1 MSIASGFESGF
12 NMALAMGKFRLQEKE
27 EERKSELFGMQKQE
41 FDLGIQSKKLDIE
54 KSQLELEFEPIKQQ
68 LEIDTSIAQ
77 INSAEALAGYRGAL
91 GSGLITEQ
99 ADIKKVNQFKEFSGL
114 MADMITSAQNGD
126 EDVIEDM
133 VMRNT
138 PLVEK
143 LYNDGMDV
151 VSILSPE
158 TATAFRNL
166 NPMLQSGN
174 FENIGPSFANDLSQV
189 YKGDLNLFQ
198 GKKFKSSDGEE
209 GIIQSVSFNGDI
221 VGQGN
226 GNQAVLGATYSV
238 KVGDE
243 VKEYQGFLPDLKSD
257 VISQDVEGVDAKAVS
272 IADATD
278 KMASLRNLVTLGL
291 ENPKM
296 FTIAKEFADRRILEI
311 TDPAGENIKLDK
323 VSARAIYQ
331 SGVDNYTIGRA
342 EAFEVSNL
350 DLNASLEQQENEVS
364 TFINV
369 FTTYVPNLVVET
381 KQADDG
387 TTKFVIPEKYRG
399 NLGKYLASA
408 APSYADALQQVQN
421 SPIANA
427 NLKEGQRRF
436 YTFGTLSFTY
446 NAKQDDY
453 LPILE
458 NVYGKDAVN
467 EVLSGAANAG
477 AQTDEEIL
485 DLLYNEL
492 ARK

>member
-1 MSIASGFESGF
+1 MSLASGFESGF
-12 NMALAMGKFRLQEKE
+12 NKALAMGKFRLQEKE

-41 FDLGIQSKKLDIE
+41 FDLGIESKKLDIE
-54 KSQLELEFEPIKQQ
+54 KTQLELEYLPIKLK
-68 LEIDTSIAQ
+68 LEQDTAIAT
-77 INSAEALAGYRGAL
+77 INSSEALATYRGAL
-91 GSGLITEQ
+91 SSGLVTEQ
-99 ADIKKVNQFKEFSGL
+99 TDIKKVNQFKEFSGL
-114 MADMITSAQNGD
+114 TADMITAAQNGD
-126 EDVIEDM
+126 QDVINDM
-133 VMRNT
+133 VMRHT
-138 PLVEK
+138 PTIEK
-143 LYNDGMDV
+143 LYREGMDV

-174 FENIGPSFANDLSQV
+174 FENIGPSFASDLSQV

-243 VKEYQGFLPDLKSD
+243 IKQYEGFLPDLKSD

-278 KMASLRNLVTLGL
+278 KMASLRNLVSLGM

-296 FTIAKEFADRRILEI
+296 FTIAQEFADRRILEI

-331 SGVDNYTIGRA
+331 AGVDNYTIGRA
-342 EAFEVSNL
+342 EALEQSGIDLTQPYEGQEDAVSN
-350 DLNASLEQQENEVS
+350 
-364 TFINV
+364 FINI
-369 FTTYVPNLVVET
+369 FSTYVPNLQVET
-381 KQADDG
+381 EQTDDG
-387 TTKFVIPEKYRG
+387 TRFVIPSQYRG
-399 NLGKYLASA
+399 NLGKYLSSA
-408 APSYADALQQVQN
+408 APSYADALRQVQN
-421 SPIANA
+421 SPNFANA
-427 NLKEGQRRF
+427 TLKDGQRRS
-436 YTFGTLSFTY
+436 YTFGTLSFTF
-446 NAKQDDY
+446 NSKKTDY

-458 NVYGKDAVN
+458 NMYGKDAVN
-467 EVLSGAANAG
+467 QILSGAANAG
-477 AQTDEEIL
+477 ATTDEEIL

-492 ARK
+492 AIK

>member
-1 MSIASGFESGF
+1 MSLASGFESGF

-41 FDLGIQSKKLDIE
+41 FDLGIQSKELDIQ
-54 KSQLELEFEPIKQQ
+54 KSQLELEFAPIKQK

-91 GSGLITEQ
+91 GSGLINEQ
-99 ADIKKVNQFKEFSGL
+99 ADIKTVNQFKEFSGL

-143 LYNDGMDV
+143 LYKDGMDV

-226 GNQAVLGATYSV
+226 GNQAVLGATYDV

-243 VKEYQGFLPDLKSD
+243 VKQYQGFLPDLKSD

-331 SGVDNYTIGRA
+331 AGVDNYTIGR
-342 EAFEVSNL
+342 ETAFEQSEI
-350 DLNASLEQQENEVS
+350 DLSEPYEGQEDAVS
-364 TFINV
+364 TFINI
-369 FTTYVPNLVVET
+369 FSTFVPNLEVET
-381 KQADDG
+381 EQTEDG
-387 TTKFVIPEKYRG
+387 TRFVIPSKYRG
-399 NLGKYLASA
+399 NLGKYISSA

-477 AQTDEEIL
+477 ATTDEEIL

>member
-1 MSIASGFESGF
+1 MSLASGFESGF
-12 NMALAMGKFRLQEKE
+12 NMALSLGKLRLQEKE
-27 EERKSELFGMQKQE
+27 EERKSELFEMQKEE
-41 FDLGIQSKKLDIE
+41 FDLGITSKKLDIE
-54 KSQLELEFEPIKQQ
+54 KSQIELEFAPIKQK

-77 INSAEALAGYRGAL
+77 INSANALAGYRGAL
-91 GSGLITEQ
+91 SSGLITEQ
-99 ADIKKVNQFKEFSGL
+99 ADIKKVNQLKEFSGL
-114 MADMITSAQNGD
+114 MGDMITSAQNGD
-126 EDVIEDM
+126 QAVIEDM
-133 VMRNT
+133 IMRNT

-151 VSILSPE
+151 VSILSPK

-174 FENIGPSFANDLSQV
+174 FENIGPSFASDLSQV

-243 VKEYQGFLPDLKSD
+243 IKTFEGFLPDLKSD

-278 KMASLRNLVTLGL
+278 KMASLRNLVSLGM

-296 FTIAKEFADRRILEI
+296 FTIAQEFADRRILEI
-311 TDPAGENIKLDK
+311 TDPAGENVKLDK

-331 SGVDNYTIGRA
+331 AGVDNYTIGRA
-342 EAFEVSNL
+342 EALEQSGIDLTQPYEGQEDAVSN
-350 DLNASLEQQENEVS
+350 
-364 TFINV
+364 FINI
-369 FTTYVPNLVVET
+369 FSTYVPNLQVET
-381 KQADDG
+381 EQTDDG
-387 TTKFVIPEKYRG
+387 TRFVIPSQYRG
-399 NLGKYLASA
+399 NLGKYLSSA
-408 APSYADALQQVQN
+408 APSYADALRQVQN
-421 SPIANA
+421 SPNFANA
-427 NLKEGQRRF
+427 TLKDGQRRS
-436 YTFGTLSFTY
+436 YTFGTLSFTF
-446 NAKQDDY
+446 NTKQTDY

-458 NVYGKDAVN
+458 NMYGKDAVN

-477 AQTDEEIL
+477 ATTDEEIL